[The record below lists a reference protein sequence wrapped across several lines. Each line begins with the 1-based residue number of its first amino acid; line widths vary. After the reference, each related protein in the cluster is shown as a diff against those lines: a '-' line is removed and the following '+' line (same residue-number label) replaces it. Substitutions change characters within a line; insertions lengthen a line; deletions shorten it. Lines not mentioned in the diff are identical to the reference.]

1 MSPEIQ
7 NPFLKL
13 YVDLEKV
20 VHNYKSIQNHTKVE
34 VSAVVKANGYG
45 IGAAPIAKALEEEGC
60 CSFFVATL
68 PEAIALRRVLTKTS
82 AIHIFNG
89 ISEETISVVK
99 DLNLTPVIASLSQ
112 LDLCMTH
119 FSDGFVLHFNT
130 GMNRLSLNS
139 EDLDKTLKRIKPNQ
153 VSHVM
158 SHLACADNPKDPKN
172 GDQLKMFKEII
183 SHFPSSTYSLAASEG
198 LGLGQP
204 YFFDRVRIGMSLY
217 GTLGTPLGMAEELKF
232 AFKSQA
238 AILQVHTIHKG
249 ESIGYGASY
258 IASSTRRIATI
269 GMGFAD
275 GLPRGAS
282 NNGVVYLEGY
292 EAPIVGRVSMDL
304 AVIDVS
310 EIPES
315 VAAVGKWVNIVYDEG
330 SFARLAKDSGSA
342 VYELITR
349 LGQRYDRIYM
359 K

>member
-1 MSPEIQ
+1 MNPEIQ
-7 NPFLKL
+7 NPFLRL

-20 VHNYKSIQNHTKVE
+20 VYNYKAIQDYTQVE

-60 CSFFVATL
+60 RSFFVATL
-68 PEAIALRRVLTKTS
+68 PEAIALRKSLPKTS

-89 ISEETISVVK
+89 ISEETISAVK
-99 DLNLTPVIASLSQ
+99 DLSLTPVVASLSQ
-112 LDLCMTH
+112 LDLCAAH

-130 GMNRLSLNS
+130 GMNRLSLNES
-139 EDLDKTLKRIKPNQ
+139 DLEKVLKIVKPNQ

-158 SHLACADNPKDPKN
+158 SHLACADDPQDPKN
-172 GDQLKMFKEII
+172 RHQLKMFQEII
-183 SHFPSSTYSLAASEG
+183 SHFSSSTYSLAASEG
-198 LGLGQP
+198 IGLGQP

-217 GTLGTPLGMAEELKF
+217 GTLGTPLGMTQKLQF

-249 ESIGYGASY
+249 ESVGYGASY
-258 IASSTRRIATI
+258 IAPSTRRIATI
-269 GMGFAD
+269 GIGFAD

-282 NNGVVYLEGY
+282 NNGVVYLERHR
-292 EAPIVGRVSMDL
+292 APIVGRVSMDL
-304 AVIDVS
+304 AVIDIS

-315 VAAVGKWVNIVYDEG
+315 VAAVGKWVDIVYDES

-359 K
+359 R